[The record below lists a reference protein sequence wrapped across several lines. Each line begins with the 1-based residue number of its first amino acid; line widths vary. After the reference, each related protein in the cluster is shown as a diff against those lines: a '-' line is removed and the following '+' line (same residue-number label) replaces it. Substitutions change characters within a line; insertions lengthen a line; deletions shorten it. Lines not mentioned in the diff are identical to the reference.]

1 MTSALNHYET
11 IKFFADNQYFG
22 GDKNS
27 FVFFQQSVLPAVDLE
42 GKIIMKSKHELQLSP
57 NGNGALFESI
67 ASNYVIENHI
77 KNSEYVQV
85 IGVDNVLNRLLDP
98 LQIGF
103 TACKNL

>member
-11 IKFFADNQYFG
+11 IKFFEDNQYFG
-22 GDKNS
+22 GDKSS

-85 IGVDNVLNRLLDP
+85 IGVDNVLNKLLDP
-98 LQIGF
+98 L
-103 TACKNL
+103 

>member
-11 IKFFADNQYFG
+11 IKFFEDNQYFG

-77 KNSEYVQV
+77 KNSEYV
-85 IGVDNVLNRLLDP
+85 
-98 LQIGF
+98 
-103 TACKNL
+103 